1 MLSERVRNITP
12 SATLGLTTR
21 VSQLKKEGINVIAL
35 NVGEPDFGTPEN
47 ICDAAIKAIE
57 AQKTKYTPVPGI
69 PELKEAIC
77 AKLLRDNGLTYT
89 PDQISVGTGA
99 KQSLINAILTIIDPG
114 EEVILPTPCWV
125 SYVEMVKLAG
135 GVPVFV
141 KCRED
146 KEFALDLE
154 AIKAAVTPKTKAI
167 LINTPNNP
175 TGAVYSEAD
184 LRELA
189 ALAEAKDFYIIS
201 DEVYEK
207 LIYDGY
213 KHFSVAQVSETVKAR
228 TILING
234 ISKAYSMT
242 GWRIGFTA
250 GPKDVIKGMNSLQ
263 GHATS
268 NACSIAQYAAVEAF
282 NGDQES
288 IELMRQEFHKRLQY
302 VLGRLR
308 AMPGV
313 TCAGSHGAFYLM
325 PNVSS
330 FYGKSYNGKVIKDS
344 FDMSDFLL
352 DEARIALV
360 PGAAFEA
367 PDNIRISYSNSMENL
382 TQALD
387 QMEAALAKLK

>member
-1 MLSERVRNITP
+1 MISERVRNITP

-21 VSQLKKEGINVIAL
+21 VNQLKKEGITVIAL

-47 ICDAAIKAIE
+47 ICEAGIQAIKD
-57 AQKTKYTPVPGI
+57 QKTKYTTVSGI
-69 PELKEAIC
+69 NELKEAIC
-77 AKLLRDNGLTYT
+77 AKLLRDNGLTYE
-89 PDQISVGTGA
+89 PAQITVGTGA
-99 KQSLINAILTIIDPG
+99 KQSLLNCILTLVDPG
-114 EEVILPTPCWV
+114 DEVIIPKPCWV
-125 SYVEMVKLAG
+125 SYIEMVKLAG

-141 KCRED
+141 ACKED
-146 KEFALDLE
+146 EEFALDIE
-154 AIKAAVTPKTKAI
+154 AVKAAITPKTKAV
-167 LINTPNNP
+167 LFNTPNNP
-175 TGAVYSEAD
+175 TGAVYSEES
-184 LRELA
+184 LRQLAELA
-189 ALAEAKDFYIIS
+189 KEHDFYMIA

-213 KHFSVAQVSETVKAR
+213 KHFSVASVSEDAYNR
-228 TILING
+228 TIIING

-242 GWRIGFTA
+242 GWRIGFAA

-268 NACSIAQYAAVEAF
+268 NASSIAQYAAVEAF
-282 NGDQES
+282 NGPQES
-288 IELMRQEFHKRLQY
+288 IELMRQEFYKRLQY

-308 AMPGV
+308 AMPGI

-344 FDMSDFLL
+344 FDLSDYLL

-367 PDNIRISYSNSMENL
+367 PDNLRISYSNSMENL
-382 TQALD
+382 TKALD
-387 QMEAALAKLK
+387 QMEAALAKLQ

>member
-1 MLSERVRNITP
+1 MISERVRNITP

-21 VSQLKKEGINVIAL
+21 VNQLKQEGITVIAL

-47 ICDAAIKAIE
+47 ICAAGIKAIE
-57 AQKTKYTPVPGI
+57 NQKTKYTTVSGI
-69 PELKEAIC
+69 NELREAIC
-77 AKLLRDNGLTYT
+77 AKLKRDNGLNYE
-89 PDQISVGTGA
+89 PSQITVGTGA
-99 KQSLINAILTIIDPG
+99 KQTLINCILTLIDPG
-114 EEVILPTPCWV
+114 DEVIIPKPCWV
-125 SYVEMVKLAG
+125 SYIEMVKLAG

-141 KCRED
+141 ACKED
-146 KEFALDLE
+146 EEFALDIE
-154 AIKAAVTPKTKAI
+154 AVKAAITPKTKAV
-167 LINTPNNP
+167 LFNTPNNP
-175 TGAVYSEAD
+175 TGAVYSEES
-184 LRELA
+184 LRQLA
-189 ALAEAKDFYIIS
+189 ALAEEHDFYLIA

-213 KHFSVAQVSETVKAR
+213 KHFSVASVSEDAYNRTV
-228 TILING
+228 IING

-242 GWRIGFTA
+242 GWRIGFAA

-268 NACSIAQYAAVEAF
+268 NASSISQYAAVEAF
-282 NGDQES
+282 NGPQES
-288 IELMRQEFHKRLQY
+288 IELMRQEFYKRLQY

-325 PNVSS
+325 PNVKS

-344 FDMSDFLL
+344 FDLSDYLL

-367 PDNIRISYSNSMENL
+367 PDNLRISYSNSMENL
-382 TQALD
+382 TKALD

>member
-1 MLSERVRNITP
+1 MISERVRNITP

-21 VSQLKKEGINVIAL
+21 VNQLKQEGITVIAL

-47 ICDAAIKAIE
+47 ICAAGIKAIE
-57 AQKTKYTPVPGI
+57 NQKTKYTTVSGI
-69 PELKEAIC
+69 NELREAIC
-77 AKLLRDNGLTYT
+77 AKLKRDNGLNYE
-89 PDQISVGTGA
+89 PSQITVGTGA
-99 KQSLINAILTIIDPG
+99 KQTLINCILTLIDPG
-114 EEVILPTPCWV
+114 DEVIIPKPCWV
-125 SYVEMVKLAG
+125 SYIEMVKLAG

-141 KCRED
+141 ACKED
-146 KEFALDLE
+146 EEFALDIE
-154 AIKAAVTPKTKAI
+154 AVKAAITPKTKAV
-167 LINTPNNP
+167 LFNTPNNP
-175 TGAVYSEAD
+175 TGAVYSEES
-184 LRELA
+184 LRQLA
-189 ALAEAKDFYIIS
+189 ALAEEHDFYLIA

-213 KHFSVAQVSETVKAR
+213 KHFSVASVSEDAYNRTV
-228 TILING
+228 IING

-242 GWRIGFTA
+242 GWRIGFAA

-268 NACSIAQYAAVEAF
+268 NASSISQYAAVEAF
-282 NGDQES
+282 NGPQES
-288 IELMRQEFHKRLQY
+288 IELMRQEFYKRLQY

-313 TCAGSHGAFYLM
+313 TCAGSHGAFYLV
-325 PNVSS
+325 PNVKS

-344 FDMSDFLL
+344 FDLSDYLL

-367 PDNIRISYSNSMENL
+367 PDNLRISYSNSMENL
-382 TQALD
+382 TKALD

>member
-1 MLSERVRNITP
+1 MISERVRNITP

-21 VSQLKKEGINVIAL
+21 VNQLKQEGITVIAL

-47 ICDAAIKAIE
+47 ICAAGIKAIE
-57 AQKTKYTPVPGI
+57 NQKTKYTTVSGI
-69 PELKEAIC
+69 NELREAIC
-77 AKLLRDNGLTYT
+77 AKLKRDNGLNYE
-89 PDQISVGTGA
+89 PSQITVGTGA
-99 KQSLINAILTIIDPG
+99 KQTLINCILTLIDPG
-114 EEVILPTPCWV
+114 DEVIIPKPCWV
-125 SYVEMVKLAG
+125 SYIEMVKLAG

-141 KCRED
+141 ACKED
-146 KEFALDLE
+146 EEFALDIE
-154 AIKAAVTPKTKAI
+154 AVKAAITPKTKAV
-167 LINTPNNP
+167 LFNTPNNP
-175 TGAVYSEAD
+175 TGAVYSEES
-184 LRELA
+184 LRQLA
-189 ALAEAKDFYIIS
+189 ALAKEHDFYLIA

-213 KHFSVAQVSETVKAR
+213 KHFSVASVSEDAYNRTV
-228 TILING
+228 IING

-242 GWRIGFTA
+242 GWRIGFAA

-268 NACSIAQYAAVEAF
+268 NASSISQYAAVEAF
-282 NGDQES
+282 NGPQES
-288 IELMRQEFHKRLQY
+288 IELMRQEFYKRLQY

-325 PNVSS
+325 PNVKS

-344 FDMSDFLL
+344 FDLSDYLL

-367 PDNIRISYSNSMENL
+367 PDNLRISYSNSMENL
-382 TQALD
+382 TKALD

>member
-1 MLSERVRNITP
+1 MISERVRNITP

-21 VSQLKKEGINVIAL
+21 VNQLKQEGITVIAL

-47 ICDAAIKAIE
+47 ICAAGIKAIE
-57 AQKTKYTPVPGI
+57 NQKTKYTTVSGI
-69 PELKEAIC
+69 NELREAIC
-77 AKLLRDNGLTYT
+77 AKLKRDNGLNYE
-89 PDQISVGTGA
+89 PSQITVGTGA
-99 KQSLINAILTIIDPG
+99 KQTLINCILTLIDPG
-114 EEVILPTPCWV
+114 DEVIIPKPCWV
-125 SYVEMVKLAG
+125 SYIEMVKLAG

-141 KCRED
+141 ACKED
-146 KEFALDLE
+146 EEFALDIE
-154 AIKAAVTPKTKAI
+154 AVKAAITPKTKAV
-167 LINTPNNP
+167 LFNTPNNP
-175 TGAVYSEAD
+175 TGAVYSEES
-184 LRELA
+184 LRQLA
-189 ALAEAKDFYIIS
+189 ALAEEHDFYLIA

-213 KHFSVAQVSETVKAR
+213 KHFSVAAVSEDAYNRTV
-228 TILING
+228 IING

-242 GWRIGFTA
+242 GWRIGFAA

-268 NACSIAQYAAVEAF
+268 NASSISQYAAVEAF
-282 NGDQES
+282 NGPQES
-288 IELMRQEFHKRLQY
+288 IELMRQEFYKRLQY

-325 PNVSS
+325 PNVKS

-344 FDMSDFLL
+344 FDLSDYLL

-367 PDNIRISYSNSMENL
+367 PDNLRISYSNSMENL
-382 TQALD
+382 TKALD

>member
-1 MLSERVRNITP
+1 MISERVRNITP

-21 VSQLKKEGINVIAL
+21 VNQLKKEGITVIAL

-47 ICDAAIKAIE
+47 ICEAGIKAIKD
-57 AQKTKYTPVPGI
+57 QKTKYTTVSGI
-69 PELKEAIC
+69 NELKDAIC
-77 AKLLRDNGLTYT
+77 AKLKRDNGLTYEPAQVT
-89 PDQISVGTGA
+89 IGTGA
-99 KQSLINAILTIIDPG
+99 KQSLLNCILTIIDPG
-114 EEVILPTPCWV
+114 DEVIIPKPCWV
-125 SYVEMVKLAG
+125 SYIEMVKLAG

-141 KCRED
+141 ACKED
-146 KEFALDLE
+146 EEFALDIE
-154 AIKAAVTPKTKAI
+154 ALKAAITPKTKAV
-167 LINTPNNP
+167 LFNTPNNP
-175 TGAVYSEAD
+175 TGAVYSEES
-184 LRELA
+184 LRQLAELA
-189 ALAEAKDFYIIS
+189 KEHDFYMIA

-213 KHFSVAQVSETVKAR
+213 KHFSVASVSEDAYNR
-228 TILING
+228 TIIING

-242 GWRIGFTA
+242 GWRIGFAA
-250 GPKDVIKGMNSLQ
+250 GPKDVIKGMNALQ

-268 NACSIAQYAAVEAF
+268 NASSIAQYAAVEAF
-282 NGDQES
+282 NGPQES
-288 IELMRQEFHKRLQY
+288 IELMRQEFYKRLQY

-325 PNVSS
+325 PNVKS

-344 FDMSDFLL
+344 FDLSDYLL

-367 PDNIRISYSNSMENL
+367 PDNLRISYSNSMENL
-382 TQALD
+382 TKALD

>member
-1 MLSERVRNITP
+1 MISERVRNITP

-21 VSQLKKEGINVIAL
+21 VNQLKKEGITVIAL

-47 ICDAAIKAIE
+47 ICEAGIKAIKD
-57 AQKTKYTPVPGI
+57 QKTKYTTVSGI
-69 PELKEAIC
+69 NELKDAIC
-77 AKLLRDNGLTYT
+77 AKLKRDNGLTYE
-89 PDQISVGTGA
+89 PAQITVGTGA
-99 KQSLINAILTIIDPG
+99 KQSLLNCILTIIDPG
-114 EEVILPTPCWV
+114 DEVIIPKPCWV
-125 SYVEMVKLAG
+125 SYIEMVKLAG

-141 KCRED
+141 ACKED
-146 KEFALDLE
+146 EEFALDIE
-154 AIKAAVTPKTKAI
+154 ALKAAITPKTKAV
-167 LINTPNNP
+167 LFNTPNNP
-175 TGAVYSEAD
+175 TGAVYSEES
-184 LRELA
+184 LRQLAELA
-189 ALAEAKDFYIIS
+189 KENDFYMIA

-213 KHFSVAQVSETVKAR
+213 KHFSVASVSEDAYNR
-228 TILING
+228 TIIING

-242 GWRIGFTA
+242 GWRIGFAA
-250 GPKDVIKGMNSLQ
+250 GPKDVIKGMNALQ

-268 NACSIAQYAAVEAF
+268 NASSIAQYAAVEAF
-282 NGDQES
+282 NGPQES
-288 IELMRQEFHKRLQY
+288 IELMRQEFYKRLQY

-325 PNVSS
+325 PNVKS

-344 FDMSDFLL
+344 FDLSDYLL

-367 PDNIRISYSNSMENL
+367 PDNLRISYSNSMENL
-382 TQALD
+382 TKALD

>member
-1 MLSERVRNITP
+1 MISERVRNITP

-21 VSQLKKEGINVIAL
+21 VNQLKKEGITVIAL

-47 ICDAAIKAIE
+47 ICEAGIKAIKD
-57 AQKTKYTPVPGI
+57 QRTKYTTVSGI
-69 PELKEAIC
+69 NELKDAIC
-77 AKLLRDNGLTYT
+77 AKLARDNGLSYE
-89 PDQISVGTGA
+89 PSQITVGTGA
-99 KQSLINAILTIIDPG
+99 KQSLLNCILTIIDPG
-114 EEVILPTPCWV
+114 DEVIIPKPCWV
-125 SYVEMVKLAG
+125 SYIEMVKLAG

-141 KCRED
+141 ACKED
-146 KEFALDLE
+146 EEFALDIE
-154 AIKAAVTPKTKAI
+154 AVKAAITPKTKAV
-167 LINTPNNP
+167 LFNTPNNP
-175 TGAVYSEAD
+175 TGAVYSEES
-184 LRELA
+184 LRQLA
-189 ALAEAKDFYIIS
+189 ALAKEHDFYLIA

-213 KHFSVAQVSETVKAR
+213 KHFSVASVSEDAYNRTV
-228 TILING
+228 IING

-242 GWRIGFTA
+242 GWRIGFAA

-268 NACSIAQYAAVEAF
+268 NASSISQYAAVEAF
-282 NGDQES
+282 NGPQES
-288 IELMRQEFHKRLQY
+288 IELMRQEFYKRLQY

-325 PNVSS
+325 PNVKS

-344 FDMSDFLL
+344 FDLSDYLL

-367 PDNIRISYSNSMENL
+367 PDNLRISYSNSMENL
-382 TQALD
+382 TKALD

>member
-1 MLSERVRNITP
+1 MISERVRNITP

-21 VSQLKKEGINVIAL
+21 VNQLKKEGITVIAL

-47 ICDAAIKAIE
+47 ICEAGIKAIKD
-57 AQKTKYTPVPGI
+57 QKTKYTTVSGI
-69 PELKEAIC
+69 NELKDAIC
-77 AKLLRDNGLTYT
+77 AKLKRDNGLTYE
-89 PDQISVGTGA
+89 PAQITVGTGA
-99 KQSLINAILTIIDPG
+99 KQSLLNCILTLVDPG
-114 EEVILPTPCWV
+114 DEVIIPKPCWV
-125 SYVEMVKLAG
+125 SYIEMVKLAG

-141 KCRED
+141 ACKED
-146 KEFALDLE
+146 EEFALDIDAL
-154 AIKAAVTPKTKAI
+154 KAAITPKTKAV
-167 LINTPNNP
+167 LFNTPNNP
-175 TGAVYSEAD
+175 TGAVYSEES
-184 LRELA
+184 LRQLAELA
-189 ALAEAKDFYIIS
+189 KEHDFYMIA

-213 KHFSVAQVSETVKAR
+213 KHFSVASVSEDAYNR
-228 TILING
+228 TIIING

-242 GWRIGFTA
+242 GWRIGFAA
-250 GPKDVIKGMNSLQ
+250 GPKDVIKGMNALQ

-268 NACSIAQYAAVEAF
+268 NASSIAQYAAVEAF
-282 NGDQES
+282 NGPQES
-288 IELMRQEFHKRLQY
+288 IELMRQEFYKRLQY

-308 AMPGV
+308 AMPGL

-325 PNVSS
+325 PNVKS

-344 FDMSDFLL
+344 FDLSDYLL

-367 PDNIRISYSNSMENL
+367 PDNLRISYSNSMENL
-382 TQALD
+382 TKALD

>member
-1 MLSERVRNITP
+1 MISERVRNITP

-21 VSQLKKEGINVIAL
+21 VNQLKQEGITVIAL

-47 ICDAAIKAIE
+47 ICAAGIKAIE
-57 AQKTKYTPVPGI
+57 NQKTKYTTVSGI
-69 PELKEAIC
+69 NELREAIC
-77 AKLLRDNGLTYT
+77 AKLKRDNGLNYE
-89 PDQISVGTGA
+89 PSQITVGTGA
-99 KQSLINAILTIIDPG
+99 KQTLINCILTLIDPG
-114 EEVILPTPCWV
+114 DEVIIPKPCWV
-125 SYVEMVKLAG
+125 SYIEMVKLAG

-141 KCRED
+141 ACKED
-146 KEFALDLE
+146 EEFALDIE
-154 AIKAAVTPKTKAI
+154 EVKAAITPKTKAV
-167 LINTPNNP
+167 LFNTPNNP
-175 TGAVYSEAD
+175 TGAVYSEES
-184 LRELA
+184 LRKLA
-189 ALAEAKDFYIIS
+189 ALAEEHDFYLIA

-213 KHFSVAQVSETVKAR
+213 KHFSVASVSEDAYNRTV
-228 TILING
+228 IING

-242 GWRIGFTA
+242 GWRIGFAA

-268 NACSIAQYAAVEAF
+268 NASSISQYAAVEAF
-282 NGDQES
+282 NGPQES
-288 IELMRQEFHKRLQY
+288 IELMRQEFYKRLQY

-325 PNVSS
+325 PNVKS

-344 FDMSDFLL
+344 FDLSDYLL

-367 PDNIRISYSNSMENL
+367 PDNLRISYSNSMENL
-382 TQALD
+382 TKALD

>member
-1 MLSERVRNITP
+1 MISERVRNITP

-21 VSQLKKEGINVIAL
+21 VNQLKKEGITVIAL

-47 ICDAAIKAIE
+47 ICEAGIQAIKD
-57 AQKTKYTPVPGI
+57 QKTKYTTVSGI
-69 PELKEAIC
+69 NELKEAIC
-77 AKLLRDNGLTYT
+77 AKLLRDNGLTYE
-89 PDQISVGTGA
+89 PAQITVGTGA
-99 KQSLINAILTIIDPG
+99 KQSLLNCILTLVDPG
-114 EEVILPTPCWV
+114 DEVITPKPCWV
-125 SYVEMVKLAG
+125 SYIEMVKLAG

-141 KCRED
+141 ACKED
-146 KEFALDLE
+146 EEFALDIE
-154 AIKAAVTPKTKAI
+154 AVKAAITPKTKAV
-167 LINTPNNP
+167 LFNTPNNP
-175 TGAVYSEAD
+175 TGAVYSEES
-184 LRELA
+184 LRQLAELA
-189 ALAEAKDFYIIS
+189 KEHDFYMIA

-213 KHFSVAQVSETVKAR
+213 KHFSVASVSEDAYNR
-228 TILING
+228 TIIING

-242 GWRIGFTA
+242 GWRIGFAA

-268 NACSIAQYAAVEAF
+268 NASSIAQYAAVEAF
-282 NGDQES
+282 NGPQES
-288 IELMRQEFHKRLQY
+288 IELMRQEFYKRLQY

-308 AMPGV
+308 AMPGI

-325 PNVSS
+325 PNVKS

-344 FDMSDFLL
+344 FDLSDYLL

-367 PDNIRISYSNSMENL
+367 PDNLRISYSNSMENL
-382 TQALD
+382 TKALD
-387 QMEAALAKLK
+387 QMEAALAKLQ